1 MPKVLLNID
10 LGEID
15 GESEELYSLATAV
28 NIACGGHAG
37 DEASMDRAARLA
49 VKARARIAAHP
60 SYPDRDGFGRRR
72 VAIGAGEL
80 EESVR
85 AQCDALR
92 RAVSRAGGEVVA
104 IKPHGALYHEA
115 ARDAVVAKAV
125 IAGALR
131 GLLANSIEV
140 VGSPGG
146 ALLSEAR
153 SLGLA
158 ALREGFADRGY
169 RGDGSLIPRGEIGA
183 LIEDPDACAAQA
195 ARLAR
200 SGHYET
206 LCLHADTK
214 GALINAR
221 VVRRALEAEGLLA
234 ISSENRG
241 GPASEGR

>member
-15 GESEELYSLATAV
+15 GEPEELYALATAV

-49 VKARARIAAHP
+49 MKAGARIAAHP

-72 VAIGAGEL
+72 VAIGAGDL

-85 AQCDALR
+85 AQCEALR
-92 RAVSRAGGEVVA
+92 RAVSRAGGEICA

-131 GLLANSIEV
+131 GLLSNSIEV

-153 SLGLA
+153 ALGLP

-169 RGDGSLIPRGEIGA
+169 REDGSLVPRGEAGA
-183 LIEDPDACAAQA
+183 LLEDPDACAAQA
-195 ARLAR
+195 VRLAR
-200 SGHYET
+200 SGDYET

-214 GALINAR
+214 GALSNAR
-221 VVRRALEAEGLLA
+221 VVRRALTAEGLLA
-234 ISSENRG
+234 ISSGDQAE
-241 GPASEGR
+241 PVSEGR